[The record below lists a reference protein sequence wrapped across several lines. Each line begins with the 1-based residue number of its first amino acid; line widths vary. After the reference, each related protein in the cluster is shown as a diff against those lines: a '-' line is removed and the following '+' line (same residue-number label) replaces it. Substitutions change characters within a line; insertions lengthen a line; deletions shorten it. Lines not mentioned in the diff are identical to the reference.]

1 MRRNMTYLQQSESW
15 LQQQDSA
22 LATEE
27 ELLLKRQVWVTCLR
41 SSTTAA
47 EVEGEF
53 SKYGKVQQVQLQRK
67 ADNGLRAFANL
78 LEGISRSG
86 LLGLSDTNGSSCS
99 SSVAKQKP
107 PPLPRAVVE
116 FEHAAGAAA
125 ALAARQQ
132 VSIFSGRNGQ
142 RSSAVQLVLPAA
154 GIGHLKQPCTCRMYK
169 RPCTCPGYVK
179 VAPNRPTRH
188 QSYHRGGAGQHVL
201 SATRL

>member
-1 MRRNMTYLQQSESW
+1 MRRNMTYLQQSENW

-22 LATEE
+22 LGRGA
-27 ELLLKRQVWVTCLR
+27 
-41 SSTTAA
+41 AA
-47 EVEGEF
+47 EE
-53 SKYGKVQQVQLQRK
+53 
-67 ADNGLRAFANL
+67 
-78 LEGISRSG
+78 
-86 LLGLSDTNGSSCS
+86 
-99 SSVAKQKP
+99 
-107 PPLPRAVVE
+107 AVVE